1 MRWRDGMRKP
11 CSPRWSSNSQRQVAD
26 LFNPQTIMVTRMRKP
41 QGPDTTPQQK
51 REPMPMLLFFLA
63 VHCGMGV
70 AFGVAVAA
78 LIVLFNVAGLK
89 DLLATSSE
97 PIIPTFML
105 FALFALTFG
114 SLKMGIAIMMLPY
127 DDRRGSDGDEPPE
140 PPSWH

>member
-1 MRWRDGMRKP
+1 MGKHQDP
-11 CSPRWSSNSQRQVAD
+11 DINRQH
-26 LFNPQTIMVTRMRKP
+26 
-41 QGPDTTPQQK
+41 K
-51 REPMPMLLFFLA
+51 REPVPMLLFFLA

-70 AFGVAVAA
+70 AMGVAVAA

-89 DLLATSSE
+89 DLLVNSSE
-97 PIIPTFML
+97 PVIPTFML